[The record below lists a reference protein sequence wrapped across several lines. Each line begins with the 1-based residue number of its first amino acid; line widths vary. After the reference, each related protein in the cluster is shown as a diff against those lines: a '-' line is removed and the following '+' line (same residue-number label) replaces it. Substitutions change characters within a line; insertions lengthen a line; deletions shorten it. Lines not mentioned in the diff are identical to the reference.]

1 MLDEKCKVLVHQE
14 IGSGYR
20 YLIVEVPKMAAEL
33 VPGQFVHVKVPAL
46 EMSAL
51 RRPFSVFD
59 ATDGMV
65 VMLYKT
71 VGRGTA
77 ALNGVQEGDEINI
90 LGPLGHGFPTECSGT
105 ALLVGGGFGV
115 APLHFL
121 AKRLPGKKI
130 LFAGGRTQNDL
141 LAIDRFQLIPNTE
154 LKLATNDGS
163 VGAKGFVTL
172 PLDETSAGLKAK
184 GEKFE
189 LVTCGPDGLLKAV
202 TDRALANDA
211 PGWISCDRHMICG
224 VGACYACI
232 QKTVRGNSRCCIEGP
247 IFAAKDLI
255 WE

>member
-20 YLIVEVPKMAAEL
+20 YLIMEAPKMAAEL

-65 VMLYKT
+65 VILYKT

-115 APLHFL
+115 ADPCDDRVSREP
-121 AKRLPGKKI
+121 KNGTSSRVRSYLPGQSSQTR
-130 LFAGGRTQNDL
+130 GQ
-141 LAIDRFQLIPNTE
+141 
-154 LKLATNDGS
+154 
-163 VGAKGFVTL
+163 
-172 PLDETSAGLKAK
+172 
-184 GEKFE
+184 
-189 LVTCGPDGLLKAV
+189 
-202 TDRALANDA
+202 
-211 PGWISCDRHMICG
+211 RHG
-224 VGACYACI
+224 
-232 QKTVRGNSRCCIEGP
+232 
-247 IFAAKDLI
+247 
-255 WE
+255 

>member
-65 VMLYKT
+65 VILYKT

-141 LAIDRFQLIPNTE
+141 LAIDRF
-154 LKLATNDGS
+154 
-163 VGAKGFVTL
+163 
-172 PLDETSAGLKAK
+172 
-184 GEKFE
+184 
-189 LVTCGPDGLLKAV
+189 
-202 TDRALANDA
+202 
-211 PGWISCDRHMICG
+211 
-224 VGACYACI
+224 
-232 QKTVRGNSRCCIEGP
+232 
-247 IFAAKDLI
+247 
-255 WE
+255 